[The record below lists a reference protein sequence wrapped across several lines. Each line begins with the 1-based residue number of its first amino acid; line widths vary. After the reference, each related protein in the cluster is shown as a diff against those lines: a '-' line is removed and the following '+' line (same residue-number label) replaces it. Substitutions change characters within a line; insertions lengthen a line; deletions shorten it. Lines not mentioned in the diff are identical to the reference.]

1 MADCDNDQE
10 CEKIVPTPIKPE
22 PLPKQCSGGDESGS
36 GTNDF
41 NELENRPKYGGRA
54 MTGNTNIP
62 EVETYEDFV
71 GTDGEEGGAAG
82 LVPAPEAADAG
93 KFLKADG
100 TWADA
105 GGGSDINVVQTV
117 GTSPDDVMSQNAAT
131 SMVFA
136 DPGTQEIVRIG
147 KNAVTGSVR
156 NVAIGY
162 SAYGGSGSIAYAVAV
177 GGQSYAPNPD
187 AVALGGTCNAQSNG
201 SVAIGRNATVYS
213 AVPYGQAIGY
223 NSKANRDH
231 EYSVALGA
239 YASTTRAGEVNIGT
253 GNNNHG
259 YDNTDYRIIGGVH
272 DGQDA
277 HDAATVG
284 QLSYRQKKPVTVWEV
299 DGTTVTTGLVGVGED
314 ISANPNWQLTNL
326 DLTPFARIKIYSKA
340 AQKAGATASASTTPA
355 IILEMSLDPRA
366 AIAEYGG
373 NYVGS
378 VVAQKPNDANRLC
391 TLCCAVSADKTKFEV
406 LRMTNLY
413 GTAATS
419 NSDVNAYVFKIEGY
433 YE

>member
-22 PLPKQCSGGDESGS
+22 PLPKQCSGGGESGE

-71 GTDGEEGGAAG
+71 GTDGEESGAAG
-82 LVPAPEAADAG
+82 LVPAPEATDVD
-93 KFLKADG
+93 KFLKSDG
-100 TWADA
+100 TWAEV
-105 GGGSDINVVQTV
+105 GGGSDINVVQTT
-117 GTSPDDVMSQNAAT
+117 GTSPDDVMSQKAVT
-131 SMVFA
+131 SMVFD
-136 DPGTQEIVRIG
+136 DPANKSRVKIGDSSTFIDGAATNGIVIGTG
-147 KNAVTGSVR
+147 AKNYGDLGLCA
-156 NVAIGY
+156 GY
-162 SAYGGSGSIAYAVAV
+162 SAIVNYPKGVCLGSRTTA
-177 GGQSYAPNPD
+177 
-187 AVALGGTCNAQSNG
+187 NG
-201 SVAIGRNATVYS
+201 SF
-213 AVPYGQAIGY
+213 
-223 NSKANRDH
+223 
-231 EYSVALGA
+231 SVALGTGA
-239 YASTTRAGEVNIGT
+239 TTSSQGEINVGT
-253 GNNNHG
+253 GSLYTTSGYNNSN
-259 YDNTDYRIIGGVH
+259 YRLISGVH
-272 DGQDA
+272 DGQSA

-299 DGTTVTTGLVGVGED
+299 DGEVVTTGLVGVGED
-314 ISANPNWQLTNL
+314 ISANPNWQLTGL

-340 AQKAGATASASTTPA
+340 AQKAGTTASASTTPA
-355 IILEMSLDPRA
+355 IVLEMSLDPRA